1 MPRRSPQPLLRT
13 DSRAVPDARPG
24 PARPA
29 PGPGR
34 LRRARAVAAVAV
46 TALAGLGA
54 VPAATAAAPSAAAA
68 PLAAPGTARAGAPDS
83 FRIEDERITESSGL
97 AASRTHPGVYWTHND
112 SEDGPYVYAVDSAT
126 GRTVATVTLAGIEP
140 RDLEGISIGPGGTV
154 HVGDIG
160 DNMGGTWPE
169 VWVYRFKEPEKL
181 RDTTV
186 TPTRF
191 TVRYEDGPR
200 DAESLMVHPKTGRLY
215 LVSKHK
221 EGGGLYE
228 GPAEPSASG
237 VNTFRRIA
245 DIGEWAT
252 DAAFSPDGTRLV
264 VRGYFGGSAYRW
276 QDGKPVKLDMNPG
289 VPVQRQGESV
299 TFTPDGRALMFGSEG
314 LRSSVTKVELK
325 GELLP
330 ESVAKADADAERDG
344 GKPDG
349 KGTADGDG
357 KGADGESGAGVDR
370 NLVIGGLALAAV
382 AVLLAGARKAFRR
395 G

>member
-1 MPRRSPQPLLRT
+1 MLSLPCGLGAAALAAASAAAL
-13 DSRAVPDARPG
+13 AV
-24 PARPA
+24 PA
-29 PGPGR
+29 PGP
-34 LRRARAVAAVAV
+34 
-46 TALAGLGA
+46 
-54 VPAATAAAPSAAAA
+54 APSAVVAAA
-68 PLAAPGTARAGAPDS
+68 SPARAAFPASASAEGGDS
-83 FRIEDERITESSGL
+83 FRIEDERIKESSGL
-97 AASRTHPGVYWTHND
+97 AASRAHPGVYWTHND
-112 SEDGPYVYAVDSAT
+112 SEDGPYVYAVDSST
-126 GRTVATVTLAGIEP
+126 GRTVATVTLGGIEP
-140 RDLEGISIGPGGTV
+140 RDIEGISIGPGGMV

-191 TVRYEDGPR
+191 TVRYDGGPR
-200 DAESLMVHPKTGRLY
+200 DAESLMVHPRTGRMY
-215 LVSKHK
+215 IVSKHK

-228 GPAEPSASG
+228 GPAEASASG

-245 DIGEWAT
+245 DIDEWAT

-264 VRGYFGGSAYRW
+264 VRGYFGGGAYRW
-276 QDGKPVKLDMNPG
+276 QDGKPAKLSMTPG

-314 LRSSVTKVELK
+314 LRSTVTRVELR

-330 ESVAKADADAERDG
+330 ESVTEADAGA
-344 GKPDG
+344 G
-349 KGTADGDG
+349 KGSGKATAGGDGDGDG
-357 KGADGESGAGVDR
+357 KDAGGESGPGTDL
-370 NLVIGGLALAAV
+370 NLVIGGFALAAV
-382 AVLLAGARKAFRR
+382 AVLLMGVRKMFRR

>member
-1 MPRRSPQPLLRT
+1 M
-13 DSRAVPDARPG
+13 
-24 PARPA
+24 
-29 PGPGR
+29 
-34 LRRARAVAAVAV
+34 
-46 TALAGLGA
+46 
-54 VPAATAAAPSAAAA
+54 
-68 PLAAPGTARAGAPDS
+68 PLAAPAAPAGAPDS
-83 FRIEDERITESSGL
+83 FRIEDERIKESSGL
-97 AASRTHPGVYWTHND
+97 AASRAHPGVYWTHND

-126 GRTVATVTLAGIEP
+126 GRTVATVTLRGVEP
-140 RDLEGISIGPGGTV
+140 RDVEGISIGPGGMV
-154 HVGDIG
+154 YVGDIG
-160 DNMGGTWPE
+160 DNMGGNWPE

-191 TVRYEDGPR
+191 TVRYDGGPR
-200 DAESLMVHPKTGRLY
+200 DAESLMVHPKSGRMY
-215 LVSKHK
+215 IVSKHK

-237 VNTFRRIA
+237 VNTFRRVA

-276 QDGKPVKLDMNPG
+276 RDGKPAKLTMSPG

-314 LRSSVTKVELK
+314 LRSAVTRVDLK

-330 ESVAKADADAERDG
+330 ESVADADAEAGTDAKDADG
-344 GKPDG
+344 GQTDG
-349 KGTADGDG
+349 RGSADGDG
-357 KGADGESGAGVDR
+357 KDPDGTSGAGMDR

-382 AVLLAGARKAFRR
+382 AVLLAGVRKAFRR